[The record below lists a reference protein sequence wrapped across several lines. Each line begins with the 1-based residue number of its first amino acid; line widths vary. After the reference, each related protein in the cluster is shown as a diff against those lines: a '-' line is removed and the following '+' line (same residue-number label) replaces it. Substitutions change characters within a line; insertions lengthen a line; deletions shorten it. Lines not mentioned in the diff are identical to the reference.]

1 MRSKY
6 AVKPHIKPVYD
17 MIMLLLRP
25 YLWLKYR
32 FRVPKDIPALPDGPI
47 VLLGSHTGN
56 LDFLFALATLRQKRF
71 HAVVAAHFY
80 RNRRIAWLLN
90 LFRCIKKEQFRAD
103 VESIARMKN
112 TIEMGE
118 SLLIY
123 PEGEVNGTGRTAP
136 FSDSIAKLAKL
147 LKAPLYAARTHGG
160 YFTRPKWN
168 PVQRRG
174 KVETEIELIA
184 TAEEV
189 KSLSM
194 DELYARIEQK
204 LFVDDYAWQKRRMIP
219 FGGKTGPRDWK
230 TYYTFAPNAA
240 AN

>member
-112 TIEMGE
+112 TI
-118 SLLIY
+118 
-123 PEGEVNGTGRTAP
+123 
-136 FSDSIAKLAKL
+136 
-147 LKAPLYAARTHGG
+147 
-160 YFTRPKWN
+160 
-168 PVQRRG
+168 
-174 KVETEIELIA
+174 
-184 TAEEV
+184 
-189 KSLSM
+189 
-194 DELYARIEQK
+194 
-204 LFVDDYAWQKRRMIP
+204 
-219 FGGKTGPRDWK
+219 
-230 TYYTFAPNAA
+230 
-240 AN
+240 

>member
-6 AVKPHIKPVYD
+6 AVKPHIKPIYD
-17 MIMLLLRP
+17 MLTLLLRP
-25 YLWLKYR
+25 YLRLKYR
-32 FRVPKDIPALPDGPI
+32 FRVPKNVPALPDGPI

-136 FSDSIAKLAKL
+136 PEQAEAVCM
-147 LKAPLYAARTHGG
+147 
-160 YFTRPKWN
+160 
-168 PVQRRG
+168 PV
-174 KVETEIELIA
+174 A
-184 TAEEV
+184 
-189 KSLSM
+189 
-194 DELYARIEQK
+194 
-204 LFVDDYAWQKRRMIP
+204 QKRLL
-219 FGGKTGPRDWK
+219 
-230 TYYTFAPNAA
+230 A
-240 AN
+240 ANERFALPEESFKAHHGRRLLFGTDGSEVWIYAYSCLL

>member
-17 MIMLLLRP
+17 MLTLLLRP

-32 FRVPKDIPALPDGPI
+32 FRAPKDIPALPDGPI

-80 RNRRIAWLLN
+80 RNHRIAWLLN

-123 PEGEVNGTGRTAP
+123 PEGEVNGTGRPAP
-136 FSDSIAKLAKL
+136 NGTPCSG
-147 LKAPLYAARTHGG
+147 AAR
-160 YFTRPKWN
+160 W
-168 PVQRRG
+168 
-174 KVETEIELIA
+174 
-184 TAEEV
+184 
-189 KSLSM
+189 
-194 DELYARIEQK
+194 
-204 LFVDDYAWQKRRMIP
+204 KRR
-219 FGGKTGPRDWK
+219 
-230 TYYTFAPNAA
+230 
-240 AN
+240 